1 MAQTRIGPHPPRC
14 LILVFSE
21 SRRDDQPRVK
31 GKPKKSSREK
41 DLTSR
46 YLSGNLDEDRV
57 DQQQKFSQRA
67 KHAQQNKTAKTA
79 LMRAAEESG
88 QVDMATLPI
97 GGVVQNYSLFCDVQH
112 DDQIYLCVVRKTL
125 MQVGGAGVIVG
136 DRVRFRATGSTNEQ
150 GRPEAVIEEILPRQT
165 LLTRADSFNAQAPQP
180 IVANAEQMLIVVSL
194 ASPAVK
200 WGLVD
205 RMIIAARGGGLRPIV
220 CLNKVDLAET
230 SDKNREALTEA
241 EDALR
246 HYEALA
252 IQTLQTSVEA
262 SRGLDT
268 LRDLLAGQ
276 VTVLAG
282 HSGVGKSSLIR
293 AVQPDLDLRIGAISG
308 YTDKGRH
315 TTTSAK
321 RYPLHIGGAVI
332 DTPGVKLFG
341 LWNVTHENLAE
352 YFPDVAGGT
361 APPWRIESFQRIEAS
376 LTE

>member
-1 MAQTRIGPHPPRC
+1 M
-14 LILVFSE
+14 
-21 SRRDDQPRVK
+21 K
-31 GKPKKSSREK
+31 GKPKKSPREK
-41 DLTSR
+41 DITSR

-57 DQQQKFSQRA
+57 EHGQKFSQRS
-67 KHAQQNKTAKTA
+67 KHAQANKTAKTA
-79 LMRAAEESG
+79 LMRAAEEAG

-97 GGVVQNYSLFCDVQH
+97 GEVIQNYSLFCDVQH
-112 DDQIYLCVVRKTL
+112 DGQMYLCVVRKTL

-165 LLTRADSFNAQAPQP
+165 VLTRADSFKAQAPQP

-205 RMIIAARGGGLRPIV
+205 RMIVAARGGGLRPIV
-220 CLNKVDLAET
+220 CLNKVDLAE
-230 SDKNREALTEA
+230 SKEKLRAVLVEA
-241 EDALR
+241 EAALA
-246 HYEALA
+246 HYEAMSF
-252 IQTLQTSVEA
+252 QTLQTRVEL
-262 SRGLDT
+262 SRGLDE

-293 AVQPDLDLRIGAISG
+293 AIQPDLDLRIGAISG

-321 RYPLHIGGAVI
+321 RYPLHVGGAVI

-341 LWNVTHENLAE
+341 LWNVTRENLSDF
-352 YFPDVAGGT
+352 FPDVAGGT
-361 APPWRIESFQRIEAS
+361 APEWRVESYQRIEAS
-376 LTE
+376 LSG